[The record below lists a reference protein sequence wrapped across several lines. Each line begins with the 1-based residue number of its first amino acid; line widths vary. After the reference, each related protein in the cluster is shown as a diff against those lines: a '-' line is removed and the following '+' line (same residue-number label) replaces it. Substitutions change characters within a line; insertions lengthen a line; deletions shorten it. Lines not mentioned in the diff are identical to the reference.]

1 MAARKKTKKKAKKTA
16 RRPARRAA
24 ARENL
29 CVGSKVK
36 AYIKSQGMKCSG
48 ELLDAL
54 NNEVHAAL
62 DSAVQRC
69 QGNKRSTVRPVDL

>member
-1 MAARKKTKKKAKKTA
+1 MAARKKAKKKAKKTA
-16 RRPARRAA
+16 RRPSKSS
-24 ARENL
+24 REVL

-48 ELLDAL
+48 DLIEALSNQMHATLDGAI
-54 NNEVHAAL
+54 
-62 DSAVQRC
+62 SRC

>member
-1 MAARKKTKKKAKKTA
+1 MAARKKAKKKAKKAA
-16 RRPARRAA
+16 RRPAKS
-24 ARENL
+24 REVL

-48 ELLDAL
+48 DLIEALSNQMHQTLDGAIT
-54 NNEVHAAL
+54 
-62 DSAVQRC
+62 RC

>member
-1 MAARKKTKKKAKKTA
+1 MAARKKTTKKKAKKTA
-16 RRPARRAA
+16 KKAT
-24 ARENL
+24 REVL

-48 ELLDAL
+48 DLVQALSDQIHNHLDGAI
-54 NNEVHAAL
+54 
-62 DSAVQRC
+62 SRC

>member
-1 MAARKKTKKKAKKTA
+1 MAARKKAKKKAKKTA
-16 RRPARRAA
+16 RRPARA
-24 ARENL
+24 ARETL

-48 ELLDAL
+48 DLIEALSNQMHQTLDGAIT
-54 NNEVHAAL
+54 
-62 DSAVQRC
+62 RC